1 MLRLL
6 LTLVLVASTSAVDTS
21 VAEVK
26 RMIASMRTEEA
37 AALEVQYHV
46 HEAAGLHDQ
55 MVKINDKFF
64 AAHAEAGTAREQ
76 ALRKSLHEDGL
87 YHTLFKVADTVPDYA
102 FLETVMEHATAASGL
117 DLSKV
122 RPTAADV
129 DKFDDDVIDPCE
141 MNTLTEDDKQACRD
155 AHNDEI
161 KNPYLNTDVM
171 DPPVEAV
178 LEAGPEKIQK
188 FKKNMP
194 PMDVDMPPM
203 DVDMPPMDV
212 DMSPKIKRSL
222 ASLKSNVISPDAAAF
237 VETKEEWGWGKRKA
251 EQAGKYAAAKA
262 RQVEQAAKRKA
273 RQVAAAARAA
283 EQKVK
288 RLEQSAKAKARQL
301 EQYAK
306 TKARQLE
313 QAAKTKARQVAE
325 AARKAREWAAEQARQ
340 VAAAAKRAKEA
351 AEAAAK
357 KLVEE
362 AKKAAAAAAALATRV
377 WHAAVKFVEDGVLK
391 VLEPVKKGVED
402 ATEKLEQIKDLG
414 KEVKLEIKNT
424 ADKIKSTVVKIAT
437 TMKDAAKLIE
447 TPFKTVFNQLKTKL
461 PAALENKDD
470 CAMLKIKPDSVGT
483 EEKRYNWCETIL
495 KKHKCLSIPYIVPV
509 VKFVETEF
517 CNPAQAVKAVME
529 DAFTEGVKSLK
540 PAAKEVIEG
549 ILSSIDGNFLET
561 AEGMGNTAQLLAQI
575 NEQQGEGA
583 SKVTRSHLRASAMT
597 TGGLDECSIG
607 KADFAVWFRYGVSIA
622 VGTGAVG
629 ASLSANLGIAFG
641 CDGAGTAFMFPT
653 IDIGLDLEAG
663 VGVTGGA
670 GHSLGID
677 IFANFDGL
685 GQQGHSQ
692 ESTWASGCG
701 RDEKDCKCGP
711 GGGGS
716 VWGNKLG
723 WGLGA
728 SLNVGDFGLGFSF
741 TMPALKIGTTNILGI
756 ELPTSA
762 AVDRPR
768 LAGIGI
774 SGDASAIWTL
784 LAGSPSGI
792 IEPVVEG
799 LADTMGIS
807 VSLGIGYVGIIGGDT
822 TNWFAA
828 PLMPKSDKG
837 AAGASCN
844 NLLNAEFPASIFHC
858 GDNVFQALP
867 KSFLTEW
874 PFI

>member
-6 LTLVLVASTSAVDTS
+6 LTLVLVASTSAVGTS

-76 ALRKSLHEDGL
+76 ALRKSFHEDGL

-117 DLSKV
+117 DLSAV
-122 RPTAADV
+122 HSTTADV

-155 AHNDEI
+155 AHNDDF
-161 KNPYLNTDVM
+161 KNPYLDNS
-171 DPPVEAV
+171 PQ
-178 LEAGPEKIQK
+178 AGVFFSEDFVPEKIQK
-188 FKKNMP
+188 KHATNGNMP
-194 PMDVDMPPM
+194 PMDVDIRRQQH
-203 DVDMPPMDV
+203 V
-212 DMSPKIKRSL
+212 KRSL
-222 ASLKSNVISPDAAAF
+222 ASLKSNVISPDADAF

-273 RQVAAAARAA
+273 RQVA
-283 EQKVK
+283 
-288 RLEQSAKAKARQL
+288 
-301 EQYAK
+301 
-306 TKARQLE
+306 
-313 QAAKTKARQVAE
+313 E

-357 KLVEE
+357 KLLEE
-362 AKKAAAAAAALATRV
+362 AKKAAAAAAALATKV
-377 WHAAVKFVEDGVLK
+377 WHAAVKFVKDGVMK

-424 ADKIKSTVVKIAT
+424 AAKIKRTVVKIAT

-447 TPFKTVFNQLKTKL
+447 TPFKNVFNHIKTQL
-461 PAALENKDD
+461 PAALKNKDD

-483 EEKRYNWCETIL
+483 EEKKYNWCETIL

-509 VKFVETEF
+509 IKFEETEF
-517 CNPAQAVKAVME
+517 CNPAKAVKAVME

-540 PAAKEVIEG
+540 PAAKGVIEG

-653 IDIGLDLEAG
+653 IDIGLDLTAG

-701 RDEKDCKCGP
+701 RTVHECKCGP

-741 TMPALKIGTTNILGI
+741 TMPALKIGTASILGI

-784 LAGSPSGI
+784 LAGSPSAI

-799 LADTMGIS
+799 LADTMEIS
-807 VSLGIGYVGIIGGDT
+807 VSLGIGYVGIIGGKT

-844 NLLNAEFPASIFHC
+844 NLLNAEFPASIYDC

-874 PFI
+874 PFN